1 MPIMQSAKKDLR
13 KAKKRNLA
21 NRVVTNAYK
30 MAVKE
35 VLRAIDAGKEV
46 NEVVR
51 LAQKMLDKAVEKNVL
66 KPNTAARKLSRL
78 MKRVHATHTTV
89 AVAK

>member
-21 NRVVTNAYK
+21 NRIVTDTYK
-30 MAVKE
+30 LAVKE

-51 LAQKMLDKAVEKNVL
+51 MAQKMLDKAVEKHVL
-66 KPNTAARKLSRL
+66 KPNTASRKLSRL
-78 MKRVHATHTTV
+78 MKKVNTSMAM
-89 AVAK
+89 AK